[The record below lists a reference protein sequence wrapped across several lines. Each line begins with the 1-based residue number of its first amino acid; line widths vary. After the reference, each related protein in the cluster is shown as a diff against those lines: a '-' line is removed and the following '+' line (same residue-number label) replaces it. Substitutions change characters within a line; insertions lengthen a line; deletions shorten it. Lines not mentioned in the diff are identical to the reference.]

1 MNMTK
6 AKAASEFK
14 SENSLTAILF
24 LLQRE
29 LERTLDEVDNS
40 YNLFTKVGKK
50 TELAVYLENVSKNP
64 LGNMIDISKKIDAE
78 IINIIEKYVSAF
90 MIQQKSK
97 LTTVL
102 KSCPDNN
109 KLYYSIV
116 LKEDTTE
123 NRLAIFDFLDKYE
136 LLGISDKFPIQFQF
150 VPDRLIS
157 KINYKEQLELN

>member
-1 MNMTK
+1 
-6 AKAASEFK
+6 
-14 SENSLTAILF
+14 
-24 LLQRE
+24 
-29 LERTLDEVDNS
+29 
-40 YNLFTKVGKK
+40 
-50 TELAVYLENVSKNP
+50 
-64 LGNMIDISKKIDAE
+64 MIDISKKIDAE